1 MESVLRLTVW
11 VNCMMTLLE
20 LVLVLVNHVQIGD
33 ILRLW
38 VQVAATDSIIVRDLL
53 FLLCLAHGYFVL
65 FLLLIL
71 FLVTGLAFLRW

>member
-1 MESVLRLTVW
+1 
-11 VNCMMTLLE
+11 MMTLLE